1 MKMWQIAPV
10 LFVLAAC
17 ASSQTASTAATGTTP
32 AAQPATP
39 APAPAALDPT
49 GAYDFATVA
58 NGQTVTGTL
67 YITGTPGAYTG
78 RIVTNTFP
86 EIPVTAATVAGQAVD
101 VKASMPDGELAIH
114 FVMDGMNFTGNWT
127 LGADS
132 GEFNG
137 KKLPKQ

>member
-1 MKMWQIAPV
+1 MKTWQITSIVV
-10 LFVLAAC
+10 LLAAC
-17 ASSQTASTAATGTTP
+17 ASSQQPAPTTATATTVP
-32 AAQPATP
+32 AAATP
-39 APAPAALDPT
+39 APTPAAVDPV
-49 GAYDFATVA
+49 GAYEFTTVA
-58 NGQTVTGTL
+58 NGQSVTGTL

-78 RIVTNTFP
+78 RIVTNQFP
-86 EIPVTAATVAGQAVD
+86 EIPVTGASVTGQAVD

-114 FVMDGMNFTGNWT
+114 FVMNGMNFTGNWT